1 MGVDEV
7 VVVLEAEVLEDLV
20 HRLRHRAVEL
30 GTLHRFVRADLL
42 VVAAVLKSVRAVIFP
57 VCGSEIFL
65 LV

>member
-30 GTLHRFVRADLL
+30 GTLHRLVRADLL
-42 VVAAVLKSVRAVIFP
+42 VVAAVLEKSKNGDVTSFP
-57 VCGSEIFL
+57 V
-65 LV
+65 

>member
-20 HRLRHRAVEL
+20 HRLRHRAVEF
-30 GTLHRFVRADLL
+30 GALHRLVWADLL
-42 VVAAVLKSVRAVIFP
+42 VVAAVLKSVSAVIFP